1 MKINPFI
8 FRNYDIRGI
17 VDKDLDDEKVEAIG
31 KAFGTFLNKRKIYEI
46 VVGRDSRLTG
56 KAYKK
61 AFIKGI
67 LSTGLNVIDL
77 GEIMTQMMYYGQ
89 YRFQTNGGAML
100 TASHNPWN
108 YNGFKLGIG
117 FSKTTEMEELQE
129 IKETV
134 ESEKFYKSANP
145 GKLTKADKEQF
156 TEGYYN
162 DVLKRVR

>member
-8 FRNYDIRGI
+8 FRNYDIRG
-17 VDKDLDDEKVEAIG
+17 KAGEDLDEKKVEALG

-61 AFIKGI
+61 VFIKGVI
-67 LSTGLNVIDL
+67 STGINVIDL

-89 YRFQTNGGAML
+89 YCFQTNGGAML

-117 FSKTTEMEELQE
+117 FSETTGPEELQE
-129 IKETV
+129 IRQLV
-134 ESEKFYKSANP
+134 ESEDFYKNRLWSYWN
-145 GKLTKADKEQF
+145 
-156 TEGYYN
+156 
-162 DVLKRVR
+162 